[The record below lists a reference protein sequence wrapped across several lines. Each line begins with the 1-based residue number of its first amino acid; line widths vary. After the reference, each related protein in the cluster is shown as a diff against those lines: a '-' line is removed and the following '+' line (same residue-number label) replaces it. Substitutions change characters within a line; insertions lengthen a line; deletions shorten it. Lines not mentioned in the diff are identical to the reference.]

1 MSIFTFATEE
11 HRSGTGNISVSLCEF
26 MEATDEATDVAT
38 DIETGANG
46 LAVISAGADTIE
58 EAEATATEPET
69 EIPAVVEGLAKP
81 IEEAYASLRFPAS
94 ERSYSFEEHRG
105 VPRANIKS
113 NATLAHENM
122 TRDIA
127 VGAKGLLERGKNL
140 LAAGK
145 AAFGHGLGTIKD
157 CVSEVNSGANDHNK
171 QGLLKLLA
179 TASKIISAT
188 EGEFNKA
195 AKEVA
200 ALSPKLPNLGELTG
214 RSKDH
219 LQNDN
224 SRTTGKDELRN
235 ASVKAE
241 LARKLLSLQ
250 QTVVSMAVRVT
261 KKLVKSADDHSA
273 QLKEYNDAFNAV
285 VSHIKGANEAADV
298 NEIIATLKQHTTALA
313 GETGIRAT
321 IRDARSKIESS
332 ASGVKNW
339 AANKFAKKPAETP
352 ASM

>member
-113 NATLAHENM
+113 NATLAHENI
-122 TRDIA
+122 TRDIG
-127 VGAKGLLERGKNL
+127 VGVKGLIERGKNL
-140 LAAGK
+140 LAVGK

-179 TASKIISAT
+179 SASKIISAT

-200 ALSPKLPNLGELTG
+200 ALSPKLLSEAEQQAARRDKLE
-214 RSKDH
+214 H
-219 LQNDN
+219 E
-224 SRTTGKDELRN
+224 SRNTGKDELRN
-235 ASVKAE
+235 ASAKAE
-241 LARKLLSLQ
+241 LARKFLSLQ

-285 VSHIKGANEAADV
+285 VSHIKSANDATDV

-313 GETGIRAT
+313 GESGIKAAVRGAG
-321 IRDARSKIESS
+321 SKIASG

-352 ASM
+352 ESM